1 MSASTAPLRAPDVL
15 ADPLRVAAARR
26 LLVEVAGPAAFD
38 RLSGVAARLLGSR
51 HAKVTLF
58 PEDDVVVGGHGL
70 PAGTVG
76 GRALLT
82 GALSA
87 VVVRSGGPLVVPDAT
102 ADARLVEL
110 PAVTSGQVRSYLG
123 VPLVAASGHVV
134 GALAVYDPAP
144 HDWSTADAEALG
156 QLAGSVVAELEL
168 AAAISAIGT
177 SQVRLEVALEAS
189 AIGIWERDLR
199 SGSVHWDRRCAAVF
213 GLGDAVQLDSMPD
226 LLTRHIHPDDHD
238 AVREEMATALAE
250 RGEFTVESRV
260 LRPDGS
266 VRWTVS
272 RGRVITDLQ
281 GEPTR
286 VLGTVLDVTDVRESA
301 QRRMSAVQRAA
312 AIAEV
317 AAELAGAAGMEQLAE
332 IALRG
337 AQVLGARSSAL
348 AVFDAAGS
356 LRLHLTSGLVDAVRD
371 NADVE
376 LPRGG
381 IEIEL
386 DDLLPT
392 QHVARHGRS
401 VLLADRDEAVA
412 RFPAMAEVNEILGLG
427 ALAALPLRVEGR
439 LLGSFVV
446 TWTTE
451 HAFAPDDVEV
461 LEALTAQ
468 IGLAVS
474 RLRADAERDAAVA
487 AMVDANRQLQLLAD
501 AGRVLSGSLDVTAQ
515 VSQLADLLTPA
526 LADWCWV
533 VVTDEHGRPHQAA
546 VSHRDPARRDE
557 VAAYV
562 GRMLAQMTEE
572 SGPASVLRTGRP
584 VVVPQV
590 DWAHVERALPD
601 PAAREAL
608 ARLDIGS
615 VVIVPLSARGQTMGA
630 LGLLTSAARGPHTA
644 AEVETAVEIGRR
656 AGLSLRHARVFG
668 QQRALADALQRS
680 MLTEPPQPEQC
691 EIVVRYVPA
700 SEGAEIGGD
709 WYDAFLQPGGTV
721 VLAIGDVV
729 GHDVRAAA
737 AMGQVRGLLRG
748 IGYSRGGSPAE
759 VLTELDRAV
768 QGLALDTLATAVVA
782 RLETEDPRTAGGRD
796 ETLMREG
803 EVLLRWASAGH
814 PPPVVLTPDGQAH
827 VLDGEGPDLLLGVSP
842 DCRRTDRSVVLAPGT
857 TVLLHTDGL
866 VERRDRDLDAG
877 TEELL
882 EVLRSCASLPLEKL
896 CDRVLG
902 RMFLPDAEDDVAL
915 LAFRLR

>member
-26 LLVEVAGPAAFD
+26 LLGEVAGPVAFD
-38 RLSGVAARLLGSR
+38 RLSGVAARLLGSP

-70 PAGTVG
+70 PAGVVG

-87 VVVRSGGPLVVPDAT
+87 VVVRTGAPLVVPDAT
-102 ADARLVEL
+102 ADERLEEL

-134 GALAVYDPAP
+134 GALAVYDPAA
-144 HDWSTADAEALG
+144 HEWSTADAEALV

-168 AAAISAIGT
+168 AAALSAVG
-177 SQVRLEVALEAS
+177 SSRARLEVALEAS
-189 AIGIWERDLR
+189 SIGIWELDVHT
-199 SGSVHWDRRCAAVF
+199 GAVHWDERCAAVF
-213 GLGDAVQLDSMPD
+213 GLEGAVHLVSMD
-226 LLTRHIHPDDHD
+226 DVLTSYIHPDEH
-238 AVREEMATALAE
+238 AVVEAEMARALAE
-250 RGEFTVESRV
+250 RSGYTLEVRV
-260 LRPDGS
+260 TRRDGAE
-266 VRWTVS
+266 RWVVA
-272 RGRVITDLQ
+272 RGRVGLDPR
-281 GEPTR
+281 GEPAR
-286 VLGTVLDVTDVRESA
+286 VLGTIVDVTDVREA
-301 QRRMSAVQRAA
+301 GERRLAAVRRTA

-317 AAELAGAAGMEQLAE
+317 AAELAGATGMEQLAE

-348 AVFDAAGS
+348 AVFDDAGS
-356 LRLHLTSGLVDAVRD
+356 LRLHLTSGLVDAVRE

-376 LPRGG
+376 LPGDG
-381 IEIEL
+381 LDIEL

-392 QHVARHGRS
+392 QHVARHGRR
-401 VLLADRDEAVA
+401 VLLADREEAVA

-427 ALAALPLRVEGR
+427 ALAALPLRVEDR

-446 TWTTE
+446 TWTTA
-451 HAFAPDDVEV
+451 HAFAPEDVEV

-468 IGLAVS
+468 IALAVS
-474 RLRADAERDAAVA
+474 RLRADAERAAAVA
-487 AMVDANRQLQLLAD
+487 AMADANRQLQLLAD
-501 AGRVLSGSLDVTAQ
+501 AGRVLSGSLDVQAQ
-515 VSQLADLLTPA
+515 VSQLAELLTPA

-533 VVTDEHGRPHQAA
+533 VLTDEHGRTHQAA
-546 VSHRDPARRDE
+546 VSHRDPARTDE
-557 VAAYV
+557 VGAHV
-562 GRMLAQMTEE
+562 GRVLAQPPGE
-572 SGPASVLRTGRP
+572 SVLDVLRTGRP
-584 VVVPQV
+584 VVVPEA
-590 DWAHVERALPD
+590 DDGGPD
-601 PAAREAL
+601 A
-608 ARLDIGS
+608 GS
-615 VVIVPLSARGQTMGA
+615 GVVVPLTARDQTMGA
-630 LGLLTSAARGPHTA
+630 LGLFTSAARGPLTA

-700 SEGAEIGGD
+700 AEGAEIGGD

-782 RLETEDPRTAGGRD
+782 RLETDDPRTAGGRED
-796 ETLMREG
+796 SRMRAG

-814 PPPVVLTPDGQAH
+814 PPPVVLTADGEVCA
-827 VLDGEGPDLLLGVSP
+827 LDAEGPDLLLGVAP
-842 DCRRTDRSVVLAPGT
+842 DCARTDRSVVLGPGT

-882 EVLRSCASLPLEKL
+882 EVLRSCASLPLEEL

-915 LAFRLR
+915 LAVRLR